1 MEQIISAERQLE
13 PRKSTLE
20 TALSSVATGFKHC
33 IPRPYVIIEFNE
45 RIKK

>member
-1 MEQIISAERQLE
+1 MEQIISAEQRFAQK
-13 PRKSTLE
+13 KSTLE
-20 TALSSVATGFKHC
+20 TVHNLVVTGFKHC

>member
-13 PRKSTLE
+13 QKKSTLE
-20 TALSSVATGFKHC
+20 IVHNLVVTGFKHC
-33 IPRPYVIIEFNE
+33 IPKPYIIIEFNE